1 MKIKFLDAAM
11 LGNKVYV
18 KGDEAEIP
26 DITAGELIKKKLA
39 IDPEQAAADKAKADA
54 EKKAKAVA
62 DKEAKAK
69 ADAEAKVKAEAEAKA
84 EEEKLKAEEE
94 AKAKAAAEE
103 AKETKTK

>member
-39 IDPEQAAADKAKADA
+39 IDPEQAAADKP
-54 EKKAKAVA
+54 
-62 DKEAKAK
+62 
-69 ADAEAKVKAEAEAKA
+69 
-84 EEEKLKAEEE
+84 KLMRKR
-94 AKAKAAAEE
+94 KPKL
-103 AKETKTK
+103 